1 MHPYLNIAIKA
12 ARKAGD
18 VIARAQQDLNKLSI
32 KEKSPHDFVSNIDQK
47 AELIIRDVISQAYP
61 SHSILGEEG
70 GFQEN
75 EDSETVWVIDPIDG
89 TQNFIKG
96 LPFFAVSIGI
106 KEQGKITH
114 GVIYDPMRQELFTAS
129 RGKGAFL
136 DNRIRV
142 SDKRGLSGAL
152 VATGLRYLDKETWLR
167 PQPSL
172 QAIFSQIA
180 DIRYMGS
187 AALALAYVACG
198 RLDAYWESGLH
209 EWDIAAGC
217 LLVKEAGGLVTDYQ
231 GQEHYLESGNVVA
244 ASAKVLKEV
253 LPWLSS

>member
-1 MHPYLNIAIKA
+1 
-12 ARKAGD
+12 
-18 VIARAQQDLNKLSI
+18 
-32 KEKSPHDFVSNIDQK
+32 
-47 AELIIRDVISQAYP
+47 
-61 SHSILGEEG
+61 
-70 GFQEN
+70 
-75 EDSETVWVIDPIDG
+75 
-89 TQNFIKG
+89 
-96 LPFFAVSIGI
+96 FAVSIGI

-142 SDKRGLSGAL
+142 SDKRGLHGAL
-152 VATGLRYLDKETWLR
+152 VATGLAHFDNEAWIKA
-167 PQPSL
+167 QPSL
-172 QAIFSQIA
+172 QAIFSQVA

-198 RLDAYWESGLH
+198 RLDAYWETGLH

-217 LLVKEAGGLVTDYQ
+217 LMVKEAGGLVTDYQ
-231 GQEHYLESGNVVA
+231 GQEQYLESGKVVA

-253 LPWLSS
+253 LPLL